1 MRREKPGCKPGQSG
15 SALSQRE
22 HRGQR
27 LDCRHP
33 GKTGKSAGRQGCC
46 GFPGRSPHRAGRGGG
61 SAHVGGPE
69 KKSEFNSATC
79 PRLFS
84 CPESSGA
91 GEKVVLGSRLLSAPG
106 IRLILFQE
114 QWDKVAGRHGN
125 FGPFPGFS
133 PALSNG
139 LVSYFDAPSVT
150 EARFFDV
157 TAKPL
162 EPCRAGEQIDT
173 SAQVSS
179 QP

>member
-1 MRREKPGCKPGQSG
+1 MQTGASLAPRFPRESTGDSALTAGTREKQE
-15 SALSQRE
+15 RV
-22 HRGQR
+22 RG
-27 LDCRHP
+27 
-33 GKTGKSAGRQGCC
+33 A
-46 GFPGRSPHRAGRGGG
+46 RAAVAFQEEACTARGGEAALLTWEALKRNLSLTPQPVRG
-61 SAHVGGPE
+61 FFPVLSRVVPV
-69 KKSEFNSATC
+69 K
-79 PRLFS
+79 RLCWVHGFS
-84 CPESSGA
+84 
-91 GEKVVLGSRLLSAPG
+91 RPG